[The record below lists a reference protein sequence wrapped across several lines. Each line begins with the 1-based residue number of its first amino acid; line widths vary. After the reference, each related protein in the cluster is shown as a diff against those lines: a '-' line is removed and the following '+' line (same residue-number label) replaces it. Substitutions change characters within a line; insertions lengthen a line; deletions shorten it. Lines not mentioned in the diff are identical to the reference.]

1 MKGIYGTTTRETKD
15 DSSSPPVSSESH
27 TAFASAKVKD
37 GCCPLGCAE
46 MTSTLWRTPEAEGGG
61 GTMVVMRF
69 IVRIAPV
76 MIEGHDLWPM
86 DEDIVSPFIAY
97 WH

>member
-1 MKGIYGTTTRETKD
+1 MTTCETMD
-15 DSSSPPVSSESH
+15 DSTSPPASSESH
-27 TAFASAKVKD
+27 TAFASAKLYD
-37 GCCPLGCAE
+37 GFFPLGCTE

-76 MIEGHDLWPM
+76 KIEGHDLRPM
-86 DEDIVSPFIAY
+86 NGDIVVLFMSY
-97 WH
+97 RYG

>member
-1 MKGIYGTTTRETKD
+1 
-15 DSSSPPVSSESH
+15 
-27 TAFASAKVKD
+27 
-37 GCCPLGCAE
+37 

-76 MIEGHDLWPM
+76 KIEGHDLRPM
-86 DEDIVSPFIAY
+86 NGDIVVLFMSY
-97 WH
+97 RYG